1 MKYTSIV
8 NDAHEM
14 FFSPLYSNLKVE
26 AYVGLWYP
34 SPPKKNTGKKNVTVV
49 KHSFSCGTVTL
60 YSLFMGGFLLFTL
73 ILLST

>member
-34 SPPKKNTGKKNVTVV
+34 SPQKKNVTVV
-49 KHSFSCGTVTL
+49 KQSFSCRTVALTVYL
-60 YSLFMGGFLLFTL
+60 WEASYSSL
-73 ILLST
+73 